1 MEWDTIVVGAGSAG
15 CVLAGRLAE
24 DGKRRVLVVEAGDS
38 AEANPETL
46 AADQYKYA
54 FINDRLMY
62 DRYTVPQPGC
72 HDHRM
77 FAGTGR
83 GVGGSGAI
91 NAMVYTRGSAFD
103 WNQWAVGGW
112 GWDDVVPD
120 FEKLESELRVHRMP
134 PTRFCE
140 ASIEAA
146 EAAGFRRKEDLND
159 GKLSGFLGYEWMN
172 IDGNERR
179 SGYVS
184 FLRPRL
190 PQANLSLRTST
201 LVRRVLF
208 EGRRAVGVELEEAG
222 RITVERGREIV
233 LSAGALETPKLLKVS
248 GVGPGPELL
257 RYGIPVVADLPAVGA
272 NLHDHPNVQVFF
284 LGNQASDSHWA
295 QLYGFHRA
303 HATSSLQKGEADS
316 CYVFYSARTSFREGM
331 LRLVPGMFLPRA
343 IYELGW
349 PPRLLRGAIKAAFS
363 VGALQRFVE
372 RMYGIVV
379 ILGKPK
385 SRGTVTLGSP
395 LASVAPLVDPNYF
408 GDPEDLDV
416 MVHSVRLARQVAKS
430 QPLAAWGN
438 RELMPGARVDSDDAV
453 ADFVRKNAMT
463 TYHFA
468 GTCKMTTKGDG
479 VDAVVDASLRVR
491 GVEGLRVADAS
502 VIPVTPV
509 SAMNAPS
516 MLIGWRAADLIRRG

>member
-1 MEWDTIVVGAGSAG
+1 MDWDTIVVGAGSAG

-24 DGKRRVLVVEAGDS
+24 DGARRVLVVEAGDS

-54 FINDRLMY
+54 FINERLMY

-72 HDHRM
+72 ADHRM

-103 WNQWAVGGW
+103 WGQWGVGGW
-112 GWDDVVPD
+112 GWDEVVPE
-120 FEKLESELRVHRMP
+120 FEKLESQLRVHRMP
-134 PTRFCE
+134 ATRFCE
-140 ASIEAA
+140 ASIAAA

-184 FLRPRL
+184 FLRPQL
-190 PQANLSLRTST
+190 PKANLTLRSGT
-201 LVRRVLF
+201 LVRRVIF
-208 EGRRAVGVELEEAG
+208 EGQRAVGVELEEAG
-222 RITVERGREIV
+222 RITVERGRQIV
-233 LSAGALETPKLLKVS
+233 LSAGALETPKLLKIS
-248 GVGPGPELL
+248 GIGPGAELM
-257 RYGIPVVADLPAVGA
+257 RHGIPVIADVPAVGE

-284 LGNQASDSHWA
+284 LGKQPSDSHWA

-303 HATSSLQKGEADS
+303 HPGSSLPSGEADS

-331 LRLVPGMFLPRA
+331 LKLVPGMFLPRS

-385 SRGTVTLGSP
+385 SRGTVTLSSP
-395 LASVAPLVDPNYF
+395 LASASPLVDPNYF
-408 GDPEDLDV
+408 GDGEDLEV
-416 MVHSVRLARQVAKS
+416 MVKSVRLARKVAAA
-430 QPLAAWGN
+430 QPLVDWGN
-438 RELMPGARVDSDDAV
+438 SELMPGARVDSDDAI
-453 ADFVRKNAMT
+453 ANFIRKNAMT
-463 TYHFA
+463 TYHYA

-479 VDAVVDASLRVR
+479 RDAVVDAKLRVR
-491 GVEGLRVADAS
+491 GVEGLWVADAS

-516 MLIGWRAADLIRRG
+516 MLVGWRAADLLR